1 MTIDQA
7 KNIKIA
13 DYLQSLG
20 HTPAK
25 RNGNTLMYL
34 SPLRDER
41 TASFKVDRE
50 RNVWYDFGLSVGGN
64 IIDLAMQ
71 LNNTRS
77 VSEAL
82 AHIGGQRI
90 TATHTSSIPAV
101 TEHSTQL
108 ENMTI
113 EPLRSPALIELLRER
128 NVSISVAQKLCRE
141 IHYTRGGKHYFS
153 IAFANDKGGYEMR
166 NRYYKG
172 CVAPKTITTDVSVR
186 SICYLFEG
194 FMDLLS
200 FKTLEERANR
210 TNADYT
216 YIVLNSTSQ
225 LTPEV
230 ICSLHKYDAVH
241 TFLDND
247 ESGKAATA
255 KLTSELGD
263 KVVNRS
269 AGYSEYKDVNDYLC
283 GRRMEVEQPTI
294 TPKRG
299 IRM

>member
-13 DYLQSLG
+13 DYLQAIG
-20 HTPAK
+20 YTPTK
-25 RNGNTLMYL
+25 TNGNTLMYL

-41 TASFKVDRE
+41 TASFKVDSE

-64 IIDLAMQ
+64 IIDLVMQ

-90 TATHTSSIPAV
+90 IVAHIPAV
-101 TEHSTQL
+101 AEHSTQL

-128 NVSISVAQKLCRE
+128 NISISVAQKLCRE

-172 CVAPKTITTDVSVR
+172 CVAPKTITTDMSDR

-210 TNADYT
+210 TNADYAH
-216 YIVLNSTSQ
+216 IVLNSTSQ

-230 ICSLHKYDAVH
+230 IDRLRQYDAVH

-255 KLTSELGD
+255 KLIAELGD

-269 AGYSEYKDVNDYLC
+269 VGYSEYKDVNDYLC

-299 IRM
+299 MRM